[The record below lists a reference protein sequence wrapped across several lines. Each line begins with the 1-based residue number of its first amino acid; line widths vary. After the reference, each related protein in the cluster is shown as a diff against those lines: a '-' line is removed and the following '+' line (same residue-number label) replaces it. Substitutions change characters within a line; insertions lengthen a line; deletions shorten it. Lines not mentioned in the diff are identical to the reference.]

1 MKILV
6 SSRSNTLNDTV
17 RHAICDR
24 LQLAL
29 SQFSPSIEAVTVR
42 IGDVRGPSG
51 DSRQLCRLSVR
62 MKRLG
67 SFLVDSV
74 EQQITDAVSRAAD
87 RAARQLERILDGHHG
102 KTGSES
108 GGEKR

>member
-1 MKILV
+1 MKVLV
-6 SSRSNTLNDTV
+6 SSGTNTLNDAT
-17 RHAICDR
+17 RHAIRDR

-67 SFLVDSV
+67 SFLIDSV

-87 RAARQLERILDGHHG
+87 RAARRLERILNGRHG
-102 KTGSES
+102 NTG
-108 GGEKR
+108 